1 MTNLNEYVNP
11 LVERY
16 ASGEM
21 IYNFSHNRTLSTQR
35 DLWIALA
42 ESQKELGLP
51 ITDEQI
57 TELKLHKDDINYEEI
72 IRKEKE
78 VRHDIVARIY
88 AYGLQCP
95 KAKPIIHL
103 GATSAFITDN
113 LDLIVMRDGLL
124 IIRKKLLNVIS
135 ALRDFALEHK
145 DLPTLSFTH
154 FQPAQLTTV
163 GKRASLW
170 LHDLL
175 IDFHDIEHRTEVL
188 KFRGVKGTTGT
199 QASFLVIFDGDEEK
213 VKKLDSTVAQKMG
226 FEGSLPITGQTYTRK
241 IDSQI
246 AGLLSGISQSAH
258 KFGNDIRILQGLKE
272 IEEPFEKDQVGSS
285 VMAYKRNPMRCERIC
300 ALSRY
305 VITTSQSPDFTAASQ
320 WLERTLDDS
329 ANKRITIPE
338 MFLAVDA
345 ILILLLNVTTG
356 LVVYPRMIE
365 RHIREELPFMATE
378 NIIVEMVKR
387 GGDRQEAHER
397 IRKHSMEAGR
407 RVKEDGLD
415 NDFLDRISKDPYFDV
430 TEAELLSITDPKSF
444 IGRAP
449 SQVKEFVQNEVDP
462 ILEENSE
469 LLGIKAELR
478 V

>member
-21 IYNFSHNRTLSTQR
+21 IYNFSHKRTLSTQR

-135 ALRDFALEHK
+135 ALRDFALAYK

-175 IDFHDIEHRTEVL
+175 IDFHDIEYRTDVL

-199 QASFLVIFDGDEEK
+199 QASFLEIFDGDEEK

-246 AGLLSGISQSAH
+246 AGLLSGIAQSAH

-285 VMAYKRNPMRCERIC
+285 VMAYKRNPMRCERMC

-356 LVVYPRMIE
+356 LVVYPKMIE

-378 NIIVEMVKR
+378 NIIVETVKR

-415 NDFLDRISKDPYFDV
+415 NDFLDRISKDPYFNF
-430 TEAELLSITDPKSF
+430 TEAELLSITDSN
-444 IGRAP
+444 P
-449 SQVKEFVQNEVDP
+449 S
-462 ILEENSE
+462 
-469 LLGIKAELR
+469 
-478 V
+478 